1 MDSRFRGSDDG
12 ADHWL
17 CFAKMRTA
25 GSQQCALTGAALID
39 ILISIRDIP
48 MAQLVVRD
56 LEDDVK
62 TCLQSRA
69 ARHGRSLEAEVRD
82 ILRDAA
88 KDEATPQGA
97 LGTRI
102 ASRFAALPL
111 KEEEIPALPRQRLKP
126 MSFEE

>member
-1 MDSRFRGSDDG
+1 
-12 ADHWL
+12 
-17 CFAKMRTA
+17 
-25 GSQQCALTGAALID
+25 
-39 ILISIRDIP
+39 

-62 TCLQSRA
+62 TRLQGRA

-88 KDEATPQGA
+88 KDESTQQGA

-102 ASRFAALPL
+102 ASRFATLHL
-111 KEEEIPALPRQRLKP
+111 KEEELPVLPWQRLEP

>member
-1 MDSRFRGSDDG
+1 MGG
-12 ADHWL
+12 
-17 CFAKMRTA
+17 FA
-25 GSQQCALTGAALID
+25 
-39 ILISIRDIP
+39 

-62 TCLQSRA
+62 TRLQSRA

-88 KDEATPQGA
+88 KDEASQQGA

-102 ASRFAALPL
+102 ASRFAALHL
-111 KEEEIPALPRQRLKP
+111 REDELPALPWQGLEP
-126 MSFEE
+126 MRFEE